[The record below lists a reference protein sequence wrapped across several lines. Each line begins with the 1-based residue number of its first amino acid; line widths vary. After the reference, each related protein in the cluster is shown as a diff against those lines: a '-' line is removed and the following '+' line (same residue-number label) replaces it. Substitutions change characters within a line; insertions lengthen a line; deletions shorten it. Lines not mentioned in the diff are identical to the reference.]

1 MSWDEV
7 KRIITQK
14 LPGSTAQIWI
24 ERMEVEENSTEGW
37 RLGVCLAID
46 LESGA
51 LDPETVETILNVVD
65 PNETD
70 ARKAFGNA
78 LSGHSEHD
86 RFVCSSSLKAS
97 PLPQSDR
104 YLRVFTIRNFM
115 KFHVNPNNPH
125 VFDPADVED
134 VRTSYFDDGAT
145 SDLMDIESSWTGG
158 NGIVWVMSYNDYLE
172 LTRGKSREERGTS
185 INDAL
190 GLNYGPSQATND
202 GNELVAVKYPPKFDT
217 TCLQPTTLDAD
228 WRKDDGFYLSYIKED
243 GWGRTQSCSGSE
255 APIRERVHKG
265 LDGLSA
271 EYVGL
276 TVGPIRRITPN
287 RAELRS
293 EAFRRVAALASR
305 EN

>member
-1 MSWDEV
+1 MSWEQV

-14 LPGSTAQIWI
+14 LPGPNAQIWI
-24 ERMEVEENSTEGW
+24 EQIEVEENSKDGW

-51 LDPETVETILNVVD
+51 LDPEIVETILNAVD

-70 ARKAFGNA
+70 ARKAFGIA
-78 LSGHSEHD
+78 VSGHPEND
-86 RFVCSSSLKAS
+86 RFICSSSLTAN
-97 PLPQSDR
+97 PLAQSDS

-115 KFHVNPNNPH
+115 RFHVNPNNPH

-134 VRTSYFDDGAT
+134 VRTSYFEEGAT
-145 SDLMDIESSWTGG
+145 SDLTDIEGSWTGG
-158 NGIVWVMSYNDYLE
+158 NGIVWVMSYNDFLE
-172 LTRGKSREERGTS
+172 LTRGKSREEKGTL

-202 GNELVAVKYPPKFDT
+202 GNELVAVKYPPEFSN

-228 WRKDDGFYLSYIKED
+228 WRKDDGFYLSYLKKD
-243 GWGRTQSCSGSE
+243 GWGRTQSCSGNE

-265 LDGLSA
+265 LDGLSVD
-271 EYVGL
+271 YVGL
-276 TVGPIRRITPN
+276 TVGPIGPLTPSRANLQTEAYRR
-287 RAELRS
+287 
-293 EAFRRVAALASR
+293 LAGLTSQ